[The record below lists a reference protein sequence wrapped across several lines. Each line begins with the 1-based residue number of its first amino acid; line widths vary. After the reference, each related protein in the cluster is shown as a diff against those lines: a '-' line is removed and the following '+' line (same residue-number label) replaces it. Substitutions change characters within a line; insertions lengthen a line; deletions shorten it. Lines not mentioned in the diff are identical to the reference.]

1 MFLSKI
7 NQPIILIYLLKL
19 PTFDKLIRNKTSWT
33 MNEPL
38 FLSIKNIHT
47 MPRNSI
53 FNCMWKA
60 KNMLLGWR
68 SLWQCKTVDGKKN
81 LQMIV
86 FFQKYTSCKIIH
98 KYRGGKSRIAPKMW
112 PTISTTMLHDIW
124 KNISNFEKPLNNRG
138 G

>member
-68 SLWQCKTVDGKKN
+68 SLWQCKTVGWKEESSNDSFFFKNTLLAKLYTNTEEVSQELHQKCGPLSAQQCCMTYGKTSQILRN
-81 LQMIV
+81 L
-86 FFQKYTSCKIIH
+86 
-98 KYRGGKSRIAPKMW
+98 
-112 PTISTTMLHDIW
+112 
-124 KNISNFEKPLNNRG
+124 
-138 G
+138 